1 MTGMVTQME
10 DILSTAY
17 SNIIENM
24 TDGVFLI
31 GHDGKVILENSV
43 AIGLLGQELHG
54 RRLIALIGEGGI
66 NDQFYQCIIEA
77 IFQKSK
83 IYDSVPFI
91 KGDEKKFLRIA
102 AFPIS
107 DATGTSVMVMFS
119 DVTEIVSLA
128 EKNRILSER
137 LAKFIQRFVKIMVN
151 SIDKRSHYNA
161 THTRKMAGYAIRYLE
176 YLEKNGRPVDPDKK
190 EPFISSVWLHDIG
203 KLVIP
208 LEIMDKPSRL
218 GDKEEDIKHKIE
230 VARLCY
236 RIRAFEEP
244 EKAAEY
250 ERASKELQDA
260 EDFIM
265 QINTRGFLD
274 DETLSKIEAVSEMK
288 CLTVSGEMIPLLDDY
303 EKEALMIR
311 KGTLTASERS
321 VIESHVSQTYEMLR
335 EMDFEGEFKDIPEW
349 AGNHHE
355 LLDGSGYPRGLKGDE
370 ISWETRLL
378 TIIDIYD
385 ALTAEDRPY
394 KPPMPPEKAFAIL
407 ESMKDEGK
415 IDGEILKDFY
425 ESKAWVVE

>member
-1 MTGMVTQME
+1 ME
-10 DILSTAY
+10 NILSTAY

-31 GHDGKVILENSV
+31 GHDGKVVLENSV
-43 AIGLLGQELHG
+43 AIGLLGCELHG
-54 RRLIALIGEGGI
+54 RRLIELIGEGGV

-83 IYDSVPFI
+83 IYDSVPFVS
-91 KGDEKKFLRIA
+91 GDEKKFLRIA
-102 AFPIS
+102 AFPIT
-107 DATGTSVMVMFS
+107 DETGTSVMVMFS

-137 LAKFIQRFVKIMVN
+137 LADFLQRFVKIMVS

-161 THTRKMAGYAIRYLE
+161 THTRKMASYATRYLE
-176 YLEKNGRPVDPDKK
+176 YLDKVGRPIDPDKK
-190 EPFISSVWLHDIG
+190 EPLLSSVWLHDIG

-230 VARLCY
+230 VAQLCY
-236 RIRAFEEP
+236 RIKSYEEP
-244 EKAAEY
+244 GNAAEY
-250 ERASKELQDA
+250 ERVSKELKEI

-265 QINTRGFLD
+265 KVNSRGFLD
-274 DETLSKIEAVSEMK
+274 DETLAKIEAISEMK
-288 CLTVSGEMIPLLDDY
+288 CLAANDEMVPLLDDY

-321 VIESHVSQTYEMLR
+321 VIESHVSQTYEMLK
-335 EMDFEGEFKDIPEW
+335 EMDLEGDFKDVPEW

-407 ESMKDEGK
+407 ESMKNEGK

>member
-1 MTGMVTQME
+1 ME
-10 DILSTAY
+10 NILSTAY

-31 GHDGKVILENSV
+31 GHDGKVVLENSV
-43 AIGLLGQELHG
+43 AIGLLGRELHG
-54 RRLIALIGEGGI
+54 RRLIELIGEGGV

-83 IYDSVPFI
+83 IYDSVPFVS
-91 KGDEKKFLRIA
+91 GDEKKFLRIA
-102 AFPIS
+102 AFPIT
-107 DATGTSVMVMFS
+107 DETGTSVMVMFS

-137 LAKFIQRFVKIMVN
+137 LAGFLQRFVKIMVS

-161 THTRKMAGYAIRYLE
+161 THTRKMAGYATRYLE
-176 YLEKNGRPVDPDKK
+176 YLDKVGRPIDPDKK
-190 EPFISSVWLHDIG
+190 EPLLSSVWLHDIG

-230 VARLCY
+230 VAQLCY
-236 RIRAFEEP
+236 RIKAYEEP
-244 EKAAEY
+244 GNAAEY
-250 ERASKELQDA
+250 ERVSKELKEA

-265 QINTRGFLD
+265 KVNLRGFLD
-274 DETLSKIEAVSEMK
+274 DETLAKIEAISEMK
-288 CLTVSGEMIPLLDDY
+288 CLAVNDEMVPLLDDY

-311 KGTLTASERS
+311 KGTLTVSERS
-321 VIESHVSQTYEMLR
+321 VIESHVSQTYEMLK
-335 EMDFEGEFKDIPEW
+335 EMDLGGEFKDVPEW

-407 ESMKDEGK
+407 ESMKNEGK
-415 IDGEILKDFY
+415 LDGEILKDFY

>member
-1 MTGMVTQME
+1 ME

-43 AIGLLGQELHG
+43 AIGLLGRELHG

-137 LAKFIQRFVKIMVN
+137 LAKFLQRFVKIMVN

-176 YLEKNGRPVDPDKK
+176 YLEKNGRLVDPDKK

-236 RIRAFEEP
+236 RIKAFEEP

-335 EMDFEGEFKDIPEW
+335 EMDFEGKFKDIPEW

>member
-1 MTGMVTQME
+1 ME
-10 DILSTAY
+10 NILSTAY

-31 GHDGKVILENSV
+31 GHDGKVVLENSV
-43 AIGLLGQELHG
+43 AIGLLGRELHG
-54 RRLIALIGEGGI
+54 RRLIELIGEGGV

-83 IYDSVPFI
+83 IYDSVPFVS
-91 KGDEKKFLRIA
+91 GDEKKFLRIA
-102 AFPIS
+102 AFPIT
-107 DATGTSVMVMFS
+107 DETGTSVMVMFS

-137 LAKFIQRFVKIMVN
+137 LADFLQRFVKIMVS

-161 THTRKMAGYAIRYLE
+161 THTRKMASYATRYLE
-176 YLEKNGRPVDPDKK
+176 YLDKVGRPIDPDKK
-190 EPFISSVWLHDIG
+190 EPLLSSVWLHDIG

-230 VARLCY
+230 VAQLCY
-236 RIRAFEEP
+236 RIKAYEEP
-244 EKAAEY
+244 GNAAEY
-250 ERASKELQDA
+250 ERVSKELKEA

-265 QINTRGFLD
+265 KVNSRGFLD
-274 DETLSKIEAVSEMK
+274 DETLAKIEAISEMK
-288 CLTVSGEMIPLLDDY
+288 CLAVNDEMVPLLDDY

-321 VIESHVSQTYEMLR
+321 VIESHVSQTYEMLK
-335 EMDFEGEFKDIPEW
+335 EMDLGGEFKDVPEW

-407 ESMKDEGK
+407 ESMKNEGK
-415 IDGEILKDFY
+415 LDGEILKDFY

>member
-54 RRLIALIGEGGI
+54 RRLITLIGEGGI

-107 DATGTSVMVMFS
+107 DETGTSVMVMFS

-137 LAKFIQRFVKIMVN
+137 LAKFLQRFVKIMVN

-161 THTRKMAGYAIRYLE
+161 THTRKMAGYATRYLE

-236 RIRAFEEP
+236 RIKAFEEP

-335 EMDFEGEFKDIPEW
+335 EMDFEGKFKDIPEW